1 MTILYIEDDLED
13 QEIFAEALKSIDNR
27 IPILYSKGGAEALQ
41 MLEASFV
48 SPDLIFLDL
57 NLAGELDGKQFLK
70 KMKKDKRFESIPV
83 VVFTT
88 SRRTEDK
95 MEMLKSGARDY
106 VVKPDTYTGV
116 CEILQSTITPFLS
129 DSHHRV

>member
-13 QEIFAEALKSIDNR
+13 QEIFGEALRSIDDR
-27 IPILYSKGGAEALQ
+27 IPILYSKGGAEALR

-57 NLAGELDGKQFLK
+57 NLAGEIDGKQFLK
-70 KMKKDKRFESIPV
+70 EIKKDRRFESIPV

-95 MEMLKSGARDY
+95 AEMLKSGAKDY

-116 CEILQSTITPFLS
+116 CEILQSTIRPYLKNG
-129 DSHHRV
+129 VAK